1 MVDNLTAPPAAA
13 PVPTTEAAAA
23 TEPSAPT
30 DPSPAG
36 AGGSAAGHVPAPTSN
51 PAQSLT
57 TAVRRPGELV
67 AGWLLRLA
75 AWLTIAITVGIVI
88 ALILPSIEFFT
99 QVSPFEFLFGT
110 RWAPRFADASFG
122 VIPLVTATA
131 WTTMIALLTAVPIGL
146 GTAVLLSEYAK
157 PGIRK
162 VLKPILEV
170 LAGVPTVVYGLFAL
184 EFVQSTVFRDW
195 LNLPTGSFSVLAAG
209 LVMGVMI
216 VPTVASL
223 SEDAMS
229 AVPNSMR
236 QGSAALGANRMQTSI
251 RVVFPAALSGIV
263 AAVVLGISRAVGETM
278 IVAIAA
284 GGQARIVTGALE
296 QGQTMTGFIANA
308 ALGDSRVGS
317 LEYDTLFAVGLLLFA
332 ITLTINVIAIR
343 IVRRFREAY

>member
-1 MVDNLTAPPAAA
+1 MDNVAVTQSETESRGLAADRSVASPGPARRPPSLTAA
-13 PVPTTEAAAA
+13 
-23 TEPSAPT
+23 
-30 DPSPAG
+30 
-36 AGGSAAGHVPAPTSN
+36 HH
-51 PAQSLT
+51 
-57 TAVRRPGELV
+57 RRPGEAVAKLV
-67 AGWLLRLA
+67 LRLA

-88 ALILPSIEFFT
+88 ALIIPSLEFFA
-99 QVSPFEFLFGT
+99 QVSISDFLFGT
-110 RWAPRFADASFG
+110 RWAPRFANASFG
-122 VIPLVTATA
+122 VIPLITATF
-131 WTTMIALLTAVPIGL
+131 WTTAIALITAVPLGL
-146 GTAVLLSEYAK
+146 GSAVLLSEYAH
-157 PGIRK
+157 PSLRS
-162 VLKPILEV
+162 VLKPILEI

-184 EFVQSTVFRDW
+184 AFVQGTVLRDW
-195 LNLPTGSFSVLAAG
+195 LHLPTGSFSVLAAG

-229 AVPNSMR
+229 AVPNAMR

-263 AAVVLGISRAVGETM
+263 AAIVLGVSRAVGETM

-317 LEYDTLFAVGLLLFA
+317 IEYNTLFAVGLLLFT
-332 ITLTINVIAIR
+332 ITLMINFISIR
-343 IVRRFREAY
+343 FVRRFREAY